1 MTERTGPHDSEAHEL
16 GETSLRT
23 AHHTDPSGAP
33 EAARERPR
41 SATGW
46 AAKIDRLTVSRR
58 GSGGAN
64 VSGRRLTGPVQGF
77 GKMWQKTYRMDV
89 GDEVSPRAAIA
100 TWKAHFG
107 DFWPQGNRFDGPLT
121 GISPGDVAVL
131 DVALGG
137 GVKLSTG
144 VFVLYADEV
153 SFTLMTPQGHMFAGW
168 ITFSG
173 EHGGAGGTGGAS
185 GTADAAAGPTTVV
198 QVQVLMRANDPI
210 YELAMSLGGH
220 RKEDQFW
227 IETLTA
233 LGTYLGAPPAAVE
246 ARTVCIDPRRQWRN
260 FGSVWQNSM
269 VRTVLHQ
276 IAAPL
281 TAYMRRYRREA

>member
-1 MTERTGPHDSEAHEL
+1 MTEGTGPHDSEARGR
-16 GETSLRT
+16 GESGVRT
-23 AHHTDPSGAP
+23 AHRTDPSPSREPAP
-33 EAARERPR
+33 ERPR
-41 SATGW
+41 SARGW
-46 AAKIDRLTVSRR
+46 AAKIDRLAVSRR

-77 GKMWQKTYRMDV
+77 GKMWQKTYRMEV
-89 GDEVSPRAAIA
+89 GHEVSPQAAIA
-100 TWKAHFG
+100 TWKANFA

-121 GISPGDVAVL
+121 GISPGDVAIL
-131 DVALGG
+131 DVAIGG

-153 SFTLMTPQGHMFAGW
+153 SFTLMTPEGHMFAGW
-168 ITFSG
+168 ITFSA
-173 EHGGAGGTGGAS
+173 EHGGGRGA
-185 GTADAAAGPTTVV
+185 AEAAPGRTTVV

-210 YELAMSLGGH
+210 YELAMGLGGH

-227 IETLTA
+227 IKTLTA

-246 ARTVCIDPRRQWRN
+246 TRAVCIDPRRQWRHV
-260 FGSVWQNSM
+260 GSVWHNSM
-269 VRTVLHQ
+269 VRSILHQ

-281 TAYMRRYRREA
+281 TAYMRRHHREA

>member
-1 MTERTGPHDSEAHEL
+1 MTERTGPHDSEAREL
-16 GETSLRT
+16 DESGLRT
-23 AHHTDPSGAP
+23 AHRTDPSGARQP
-33 EAARERPR
+33 ARERPR
-41 SATGW
+41 TASGW
-46 AAKIDRLTVSRR
+46 AAKIDRLAVPRR
-58 GSGGAN
+58 GSRGAN

-89 GDEVSPRAAIA
+89 GDEVSPQAAIA
-100 TWKAHFG
+100 SWKAHFA
-107 DFWPQGNRFDGPLT
+107 DFWPPGNRFDGPLT

-131 DVALGG
+131 DVAIGG

-168 ITFSG
+168 ITFSA
-173 EHGGAGGTGGAS
+173 EDGGTGS
-185 GTADAAAGPTTVV
+185 AAEAATGRATVV

-246 ARTVCIDPRRQWRN
+246 TRTVCIDPRRQWRN

-269 VRTVLHQ
+269 VRSILHQ
-276 IAAPL
+276 IAGPV
-281 TAYMRRYRREA
+281 TAYVRRHRREA